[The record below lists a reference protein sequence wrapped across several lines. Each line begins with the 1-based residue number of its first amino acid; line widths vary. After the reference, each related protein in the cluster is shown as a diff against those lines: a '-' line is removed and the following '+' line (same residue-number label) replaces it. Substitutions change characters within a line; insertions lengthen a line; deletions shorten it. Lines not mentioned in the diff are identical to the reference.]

1 MSSSTHTPKL
11 SRREAL
17 KALSAA
23 SGAIL
28 TAAMLPDKWAK
39 PVVGSGVL
47 PAHAQAS
54 RTFMIESCEIY
65 QNDSAPANSRCF
77 IDPVEQNISLNCV
90 WIYQPYTNSN
100 PTVPQPNNVLTALTD
115 EFGKAFVTLPF
126 NWSDPE
132 PLWGLITCTWSFT
145 NPQDGTDTCS
155 VEQVVDNRPR

>member
-1 MSSSTHTPKL
+1 MGSSDKTIKL

-28 TAAMLPDKWAK
+28 TAAMLPDKWAR

-54 RTFMIESCEIY
+54 RIFVIESCEVY
-65 QNDSAPANSRCF
+65 QNDGAPVNSRCW
-77 IDPVEQNISLNCV
+77 IDPVEKDISLNCE
-90 WIYQPYTNSN
+90 WTYLPYT
-100 PTVPQPNNVLTALTD
+100 PTDFNVPQPANILTAVTD
-115 EFGKAFVTLPF
+115 EFGQAMVTLPF
-126 NWSDPE
+126 SWNDTV
-132 PLWGLITCTWSFT
+132 WGLITCTWSFT
-145 NPQDGTDTCS
+145 NPLDGTDTCS